1 MKSDSGDIPLDFTK
15 KETVLKVQRVLRA
28 LDKEAEKKLK
38 YALVLN
44 SSYCSFCHIFHSANM
59 QKKVRECCES
69 YFMEIVSSL
78 CFGQLSP
85 PDSDLIRELLNVVFT
100 EKQKTKEFTYSE
112 RQKTDAVPVIRSFLL
127 QLLLEHK

>member
-1 MKSDSGDIPLDFTK
+1 
-15 KETVLKVQRVLRA
+15 
-28 LDKEAEKKLK
+28 
-38 YALVLN
+38 
-44 SSYCSFCHIFHSANM
+44 M

-100 EKQKTKEFTYSE
+100 EQQKTKEFTYSE